1 MDTRQTHEA
10 RRQIPSPVPKVE
22 DNTLDEQH
30 AGIGE
35 REFPVTDNEQS
46 TEGGQA
52 HVAPSSREERERRIA
67 VAAYLRAERRGFR
80 SGSELEDWLEA
91 ERDEDSRQ
99 PSTE

>member
-1 MDTRQTHEA
+1 MVTEQRQQA
-10 RRQIPSPVPKVE
+10 RREAPPPVSQLE

-52 HVAPSSREERERRIA
+52 HVNPNSHDERERRIA
-67 VAAYLRAERRGFR
+67 LAAYLRAERRDFAP
-80 SGSELEDWLEA
+80 GSELEDWLQA
-91 ERDEDSRQ
+91 ERDEDSK
-99 PSTE
+99 PTSTG